1 MLRKQIKIVYFELKC
16 NVINTIIYTKLNPE
30 RYNSTGQILSLL
42 FKGHQ
47 FESHKP
53 QGHWR
58 LTWSLTSGLV

>member
-16 NVINTIIYTKLNPE
+16 NAINTIIYTKINHE
-30 RYNSTGQILSLL
+30 RYSSTGQVLGLLSR
-42 FKGHQ
+42 GHQ

-58 LTWSLTSGLV
+58 LT